1 MIRNILRWLTIL
13 FQSIAMGALI
23 LYGYAMFRYRN
34 TWELLDKRV
43 KTNVSMY
50 LTIGLI
56 SLGIFIL
63 IKVIEFILFKQ
74 KKRVVIEEKPQ
85 YKEEFTPNEAP
96 IYVAPSD
103 VYQHDEFTPTVQ
115 VVEQKQ
121 EIPKERQAV
130 CPNCSSIVD
139 KDAYICLSCGILLN
153 KIDQLQPQTQ
163 NEKVVYKEV
172 IVKND
177 GYSSKNMF
185 ISAVVMVLMVLMM
198 FVAYD
203 YTKNNGVFFNEE
215 MSQLEKKQYVYTLA
229 NEVLTDFEDSIKN
242 NRVRLSRNNSYFSLS
257 DLGYV
262 SYEYNPTKSYVAV
275 NERAKE
281 YYIILQGQGKY
292 EDYSIDATQKS
303 KLEMNS
309 VKINSATTIPAEN
322 NTLFIEGQIFYKGD
336 K

>member
-1 MIRNILRWLTIL
+1 MIRNILKWLTIL
-13 FQSIAMGALI
+13 FQSIAIGAFI
-23 LYGYAMFRYRN
+23 LYGYAMFRYRA
-34 TWELLDKRV
+34 TWELLDERV
-43 KTNVSMY
+43 KQNVSMY
-50 LTIGLI
+50 LTIALI

-63 IKVIEFILFKQ
+63 IKVIEFILFKT
-74 KKRVVIEEKPQ
+74 KKKVIITEEK
-85 YKEEFTPNEAP
+85 KEEP
-96 IYVAPSD
+96 IYVAPPE
-103 VYQHDEFTPTVQ
+103 VYQHDEMIPTLQ
-115 VVEQKQ
+115 VEQKQ
-121 EIPKERQAV
+121 EIPKERQAI
-130 CPNCSSIVD
+130 CPNCNSIVD

-153 KIDQLQPQTQ
+153 KIDQYQPQTQ
-163 NEKVVYKEV
+163 PEKVIYKEV
-172 IVKND
+172 VVKND
-177 GYSSKNMF
+177 GYSNKNMF
-185 ISAVVMVLMVLMM
+185 ISAVVMVLVVLMM

-203 YTKNNGVFFNEE
+203 YTKNNGVFFNKE

-257 DLGYV
+257 DLGYA

-309 VKINSATTIPAEN
+309 VKINSATTIPTEKD
-322 NTLFIEGQIFYKGD
+322 TLFIEGQIFYKSD